1 MLAVPANV
9 GIAAVTGLNADGTAV
24 GVRATVKVGTSG
36 SYRINAWLVEDGVSA
51 YQSSYW
57 EGFAS
62 GVISHDHVLRAA
74 SNMSPIQGTLL
85 GGKETC
91 EHGET
96 IEFYHGFD
104 VKEIPIADVTRCK
117 VVVLVTVEQDGK
129 YYVDNVIECSVG
141 ESVPFVYNE

>member
-1 MLAVPANV
+1 MLEFNINYANNEAME
-9 GIAAVTGLNADGTAV
+9 GAKTFSLTGGDLKDMIPD
-24 GVRATVKVGTSG
+24 S
-36 SYRINAWLVEDGVSA
+36 VEVDKA
-51 YQSSYW
+51 
-57 EGFAS
+57 EGY
-62 GVISHDHVLRAA
+62 
-74 SNMSPIQGTLL
+74 TL